1 MQLWSSLHPSDQA
14 AKSTCSPKANLT
26 CNNLP
31 RPLNLPASPQL
42 SFQQRIKCAI
52 LPSHGFPSVVSMP
65 VTSFS
70 FCLGKVVSSSSAS
83 PGKSWLGFR
92 FISSSAHETITPF
105 PLTRSHGAHP
115 LPGLPLQMRL
125 FSFLGLNGLYPG
137 SLGAGC
143 SRGPATSSRNPPS
156 PGGRDGS
163 SSFPSHPFRP
173 HSLPMLTPTG
183 QTASRLP
190 QHRSSRSS
198 SAPSSF

>member
-83 PGKSWLGFR
+83 PKSTAWKELVGFQVHLQQCPRDYTPIPPHEKPWRPPTPQAPTPDAFVLVPGAQWTLPR
-92 FISSSAHETITPF
+92 F
-105 PLTRSHGAHP
+105 
-115 LPGLPLQMRL
+115 
-125 FSFLGLNGLYPG
+125 PG
-137 SLGAGC
+137 SSTRWL
-143 SRGPATSSRNPPS
+143 R
-156 PGGRDGS
+156 
-163 SSFPSHPFRP
+163 F
-173 HSLPMLTPTG
+173 
-183 QTASRLP
+183 
-190 QHRSSRSS
+190 
-198 SAPSSF
+198 